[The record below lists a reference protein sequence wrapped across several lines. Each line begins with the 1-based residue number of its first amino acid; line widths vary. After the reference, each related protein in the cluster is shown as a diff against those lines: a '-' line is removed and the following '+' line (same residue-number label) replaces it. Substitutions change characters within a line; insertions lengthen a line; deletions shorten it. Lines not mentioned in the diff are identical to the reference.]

1 MVIVLDMRLELV
13 GEGENMTELTL
24 AQLERITDFTTTYLS
39 YYDYD
44 SIFAD
49 DKVGMLVK
57 RGTIDEYTDEEKLKK
72 DFMQRL
78 ARYDIE
84 VKGNLL

>member
-1 MVIVLDMRLELV
+1 
-13 GEGENMTELTL
+13 MTELTL
-24 AQLERITDFTTTYLS
+24 TQLERIMEFTKTYLK

-44 SIFAD
+44 SILAD
-49 DKVGMLVK
+49 DKVGLLVK
-57 RGTIDEYTDEEKLKK
+57 RGTIDKYTDEEKLKK
-72 DFMQRL
+72 DFIQKL

>member
-1 MVIVLDMRLELV
+1 
-13 GEGENMTELTL
+13 MTELTL
-24 AQLERITDFTTTYLS
+24 AQLERIMEFTKTYLS

-49 DKVGMLVK
+49 DRVGMLVK
-57 RGTIDEYTDEEKLKK
+57 RGTIDKYTDEQKLKK

-78 ARYDIE
+78 ARYNIE
-84 VKGNLL
+84 IKGNLL